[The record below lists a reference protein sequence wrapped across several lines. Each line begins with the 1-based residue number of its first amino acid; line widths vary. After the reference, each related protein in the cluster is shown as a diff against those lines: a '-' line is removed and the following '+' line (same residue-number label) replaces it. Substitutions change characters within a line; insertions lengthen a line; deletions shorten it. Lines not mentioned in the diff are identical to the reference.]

1 MSTAADIRQVTNS
14 LDPLRPPTA
23 PASDIAQVKK
33 EIVSIRSPNL
43 LVIQIALVILLLCL
57 IVYLF
62 FPINYAHPI
71 VILLSSVGLAV
82 GIFLK
87 K

>member
-1 MSTAADIRQVTNS
+1 MATAQEIRQVTNT

-23 PASDIAQVKK
+23 PVSDIAQVKK
-33 EIVSIRSPNL
+33 EILSLKSPNL

-62 FPINYAHPI
+62 FPINYAHPT